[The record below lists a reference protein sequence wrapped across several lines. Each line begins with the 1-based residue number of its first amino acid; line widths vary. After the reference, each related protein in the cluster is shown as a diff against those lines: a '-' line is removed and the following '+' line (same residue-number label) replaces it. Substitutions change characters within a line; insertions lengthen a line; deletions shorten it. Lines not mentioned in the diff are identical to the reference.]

1 MARIEL
7 KTPQQLRYMREA
19 GLVVAAMHKALREAA
34 QPGVTL
40 LELDRVSAAT
50 IKAHGAKSNFL
61 GYHGF
66 PATVCISVNHVVV
79 HGIPTEQKLQLGDLV
94 TFDCGA
100 YVEREGKQ
108 WHADAAFTMIV
119 GGDEHGSA
127 QARQLNQLTEEAMWT
142 ALANLTTG
150 KYVSAVGEAVEAV
163 LADYVREGFAGD
175 VVEEYTGHGIGTRM
189 HMPPEVLNFATS
201 GRSPKLQPGM
211 VLAVEP
217 IIAAGNPETTIL
229 EDEWTVVTVDGSLA
243 AQWEHT
249 VAITTRGIWV
259 LTSPDG
265 GVAGL
270 APFGIKPTPLS

>member
-40 LELDRVSAAT
+40 LELDKVSAAT

-66 PATVCISVNHVVV
+66 PATVCISVNEVVV
-79 HGIPTEQKLQLGDLV
+79 HGIPTSQKLELGDLV

-100 YVEREGKQ
+100 YVEREGQQ

-119 GGDEHGSA
+119 GGDEHGSDE
-127 QARQLNQLTEEAMWT
+127 ARLLNEFTHEAMW
-142 ALANLTTG
+142 AAVASLHDG
-150 KYVSAVGEAVEAV
+150 KRVSCVGDAVEAT
-163 LADYVREGFAGD
+163 LADYRDRGFTGD
-175 VVEEYTGHGIGTRM
+175 IVEEYTGHGIGTRM
-189 HMPPEVLNFATS
+189 HMEPEVINYSAR
-201 GRSPKLQPGM
+201 GLQPRLKPGM

-217 IIAAGNPETTIL
+217 IISAGGADTDIL
-229 EDEWTVVTVDGSLA
+229 EDEWTVVTTDGSLA

-259 LTSPDG
+259 LTAPDG

>member
-19 GLVVAAMHKALREAA
+19 GLVVAAMHQALRTAA

-40 LELDRVSAAT
+40 RELDAVSAAT

-66 PATVCISVNHVVV
+66 PATVCISVNEVVV
-79 HGIPTEQKLQLGDLV
+79 HGIPTDQQLQLGDLV

-119 GGDEHGSA
+119 GGDEHGSE

-163 LADYVREGFAGD
+163 LADYAQAGFAGD

-189 HMPPEVLNFATS
+189 HMPPEVLNFAAA

-217 IIAAGNPETTIL
+217 IIAVGNPETKIL
-229 EDEWTVVTVDGSLA
+229 DDEWTVVTVDGSLA
-243 AQWEHT
+243 AQWEHS
-249 VAITTRGIWV
+249 VAITTHGIWV
-259 LTSPDG
+259 LTAPDG